1 MSASFVKTLDVLN
14 GVKAAIA
21 ALQLAAAYSS
31 VADYP
36 KAFTEVQIYR
46 NADLLKALE
55 DMRVYDDRACFIVPG
70 GDDFDNAMDGRVL
83 SAKRS
88 SDVIL
93 LIADRNY
100 ARENLAL
107 IGDETGPGV
116 IVLTDLVLEMLT
128 GITLG
133 LPGVCLTPMSG
144 EPLHLT
150 SKQQEDAPG
159 RDCWALTFNTTAG
172 AVRVAQPR

>member
-1 MSASFVKTLDVLN
+1 MSASFVRTLDVLN
-14 GVKAAIA
+14 GVKAAIV
-21 ALQLAAAYSS
+21 ALELAAAYSA

-70 GDDFDNAMDGRVL
+70 GDDFDNAIDGRVL
-83 SAKRS
+83 TAKRS

-100 ARENLAL
+100 GRENLAL
-107 IGDETGPGV
+107 VGDESAPGV
-116 IVLTDLVLEMLT
+116 IVLTDLVLEKLT
-128 GITLG
+128 GATLG
-133 LPGVCLTPMSG
+133 LSGVCLTPMSG
-144 EPLHLT
+144 EPLHIT
-150 SKQQEDAPG
+150 KKEQEDALG
-159 RDCWALTFNTTAG
+159 RDGWALTFNTTAG
-172 AVRVAQPR
+172 AMRVAQPR